1 MRTFLL
7 IMFCGIVGGLVV
19 SHISS
24 ITPFGMVLISLVIL
38 WGASKALDLI
48 ERSYNEI
55 KNEKKE

>member
-7 IMFCGIVGGLVV
+7 ILFCGTVGGLVV
-19 SHISS
+19 SSINS

-38 WGASKALDLI
+38 WGATKALDLI
-48 ERSYNEI
+48 EHSYHDT